1 LAVSNHAAT
10 RPERLHL
17 GWILGVT
24 STAYFMVVLDS
35 VVVIVALPRM
45 QESLHVGLST
55 IQWTLNA
62 YNIAFAA
69 GIITAAAVGDRV
81 GRRLV
86 FNIGLAL
93 FTFASAACAVAP
105 NASELIVARTVQGL
119 AGAIILPLSLTI
131 LTTAFPVQRRAV
143 IIGIYGGLAGLA
155 VALGPILAGAMI
167 RVANWH
173 WIFWLNVPIGIA
185 VLPLAVRLLPETRGA
200 RERIDVVGV
209 TLVSAGVVAIVWAL
223 VRANQSGWSST
234 EILGSLLAGILL
246 LAAFAAWEQRV
257 PHPMVPLRL
266 FQSPAFA
273 VGNATTF
280 LMTGSIFAG
289 AYIVTQ
295 EYQFAR
301 GYSALST
308 GVRLLPF
315 FATPM
320 FISPIAGAIAD
331 RIGPRKIMA
340 TGLFLLTGGFAWVVI
355 RGSLTTSW
363 VELTFALLVAGIGI
377 SMALPTVPTVVLN
390 AVEPHELG
398 KASGVNYMMQR
409 FGAVF
414 GIAIATAVFTTY
426 GHIGTPTSV
435 TDGFKPALAACAIFG
450 LLAAVSTLAI
460 NGRKAK
466 HVPDLEPVEA
476 TTI

>member
-1 LAVSNHAAT
+1 MAVSNPAAT
-10 RPERLHL
+10 HTERLHL
-17 GWILGVT
+17 GWILGLT

-35 VVVIVALPRM
+35 VVVIVALPHM
-45 QESLHVGLST
+45 QQSLHVGLST

-69 GIITAAAVGDRV
+69 GIITAAAIGDRI

-86 FNIGLAL
+86 FNIGRAL
-93 FTFASAACAVAP
+93 FTLASAACAIAP

-131 LTTAFPVQRRAV
+131 LTTAFPVQRRAM

-173 WIFWLNVPIGIA
+173 WIFWLNVPIGVIA
-185 VLPLAVRLLPETRGA
+185 LPLAVRLLPETRGA
-200 RERIDVVGV
+200 RERIDVAGV

-223 VRANQSGWSST
+223 VRANQSGWGST
-234 EILGSLLAGILL
+234 EIVGSLLAGTVLV
-246 LAAFAAWEQRV
+246 AAFAAWEQRV
-257 PHPMVPLRL
+257 AHPMVPPRL
-266 FQSPAFA
+266 FKHPAFA

-331 RIGPRKIMA
+331 RIGPRKIM
-340 TGLFLLTGGFAWVVI
+340 TSGLLLLTGGFVWVVI
-355 RGSLTTSW
+355 RGSLSTSW
-363 VELTFALLVAGIGI
+363 IELTFALLVAGIGI

-398 KASGVNYMMQR
+398 KASGINYMMQR

-426 GHIGTPTSV
+426 GHIGTPASV

-450 LLAAVSTLAI
+450 LLASVTALAI
-460 NGRKAK
+460 NGRKAER
-466 HVPDLEPVEA
+466 VSDLEPVEA
-476 TTI
+476 R